1 MPIPFL
7 MVKPENLKYEVPI
20 QTKTYFCNH
29 CHNQRNSLRWIEKFS
44 NQGFKCDNCWN
55 HSAA

>member
-1 MPIPFL
+1 MPVPCSIAKFQN
-7 MVKPENLKYEVPI
+7 VKYEVPF